1 MSQQRWAGRVQ
12 EIQPFHVM
20 AVLAR
25 ARALEAHGRDVI
37 HMEIGEPDFTTPEP
51 IVRAGQQALADGC
64 TGYTPALGLPALR
77 EAIAGLY
84 RQRHGLDVDPARIV
98 VTPGGSAALLLVSA
112 LLVEPGRK
120 VLMADPAYPCNRHFL
135 RLVEGRAVLVPTG
148 PETNYQLTPEL
159 VEQHWGADCVAVLA
173 ASPANP
179 TGTLLSRQELAAL
192 SATCRRL
199 GGELIVD
206 EIYHGLTY
214 GLDAP
219 SVLEVADD
227 AFVLNSFSKYF
238 GMTGWRLG
246 WLVAP
251 EAAGPELE
259 KPAQNLYICA
269 PHMAQQ
275 AALAAFGEESR
286 EICEIR
292 RRAFQVRR
300 DFLLP
305 AVRDLGFKVPV
316 TPQGAFYLY
325 ADMQGLGGDSAGF
338 CQHVIEREFVALTP
352 GLDFGHHR
360 AAQHLRLAYTTSLE
374 RLEQAVERLS
384 RALNSWSPEC

>member
-238 GMTGWRLG
+238 GMTGWRVG

-251 EAAGPELE
+251 EGMTSQLE
-259 KPAQNLYICA
+259 KLAQNFWIA
-269 PHMAQQ
+269 PSTPGQH
-275 AALAAFGEESR
+275 AALAALGDDAIEIHES
-286 EICEIR
+286 R
-292 RRAFQVRR
+292 RRAFCERR
-300 DFLLP
+300 NHLVKGLR
-305 AVRDLGFKVPV
+305 AIGLNVARVPE
-316 TPQGAFYLY
+316 GAFYVY
-325 ADMQGLGGDSAGF
+325 AGLGAIPLDSSEFCTRLLVEAGVAATPGTDF
-338 CQHVIEREFVALTP
+338 GEYEAARHVRFAYTGNVARIDEALTRIEEFVTRVCA
-352 GLDFGHHR
+352 
-360 AAQHLRLAYTTSLE
+360 
-374 RLEQAVERLS
+374 
-384 RALNSWSPEC
+384 